1 MTERTSRT
9 FRPQRAR
16 RGTVLPAIFLAVSLL
31 CTATL
36 DLPAAP
42 AKTAKTGESLSAEII
57 NTLNEKFHSPFRE
70 YVAELYRLNGF
81 HPLWVGPENASNYAA
96 LTAILQNPLYNY
108 HHKNYNRREIN
119 QLSFAIDSGEI
130 PPSELPKARARLD
143 VLMSDALMQVIH
155 FLRIGDVDWA
165 LVQRKLERLKE
176 TQDIHAAWDIHP
188 KNLPAP
194 KELLNQ
200 LKSGHLD
207 LYLRRQIPLEGRYR
221 RLVAMLQK
229 YRRMPDWPKLSE
241 GRRLGIGSSDER
253 IPQIKRMLKFFGDYP
268 QNAPSDSEFDRRLA
282 RAIRSFRSRFK
293 LPPGDTIDN
302 KVIHYLNTPKREYL
316 RKILVNLEK
325 LKLYP
330 HRWEPV
336 YVEVNVPEFKM
347 RFFENGRTIFSS
359 DVVVGRIDRPTPIF
373 DGKMT
378 YMVLNPTWTIPDNLV
393 RRDLIPMLKKNPN
406 YLTEHNIHVYTSYKP
421 NAPEVELD
429 FEKLFSYEHDDR
441 PIPYRFVQ
449 FPSENNALGRV
460 KFMFPN
466 KYSVYLHD
474 TDNKK
479 LFGYRYRVFSSGCM
493 RVERPFDFM
502 DLLLRYAR
510 KDYSKEEIQKIFDS
524 NRPTTIRLKQAI
536 PVHIVY
542 FTVRREGKKDY
553 FFYDIYLHDQ
563 IIWESMAGHKKESFR
578 VPKNR
583 LNPLRKAP
591 RKKRYPF

>member
-1 MTERTSRT
+1 VRKIL
-9 FRPQRAR
+9 F
-16 RGTVLPAIFLAVSLL
+16 FLFLSFSLIPL
-31 CTATL
+31 Q
-36 DLPAAP
+36 AAP
-42 AKTAKTGESLSAEII
+42 AANDELKAQIAD
-57 NTLNEKFHSPFRE
+57 TLNGKLRSPFRD
-70 YVAELYRLNGF
+70 YVATLYQLNKF
-81 HPLWVGPENASNYAA
+81 QPLWVGPENASNYAA
-96 LTAILQNPLYNY
+96 LLNVLQNPLYNY

-143 VLMSDALMQVIH
+143 VMMSDALMQVIH
-155 FLRIGDVDWA
+155 FLRIGDVDWP
-165 LVQRKLERLKE
+165 LVQEKLKRLKE
-176 TQDIHAAWDIHP
+176 TQDIHAAWDIQP
-188 KNLPAP
+188 KKLPAP
-194 KELLNQ
+194 KKLLAQ
-200 LKSGHLD
+200 LKSGRLD
-207 LYLRRQIPLEGRYR
+207 AYLRQQIPLEPRYR
-221 RLVAMLQK
+221 RLVQMLDK
-229 YRRMPDWPKLSE
+229 YRRMPDFPKLSE
-241 GRRLGIGSSDER
+241 GRKLRPGSTDER
-253 IPQIKRMLKFFGDYP
+253 IPQIKRMMKFFGDYP
-268 QNAPSDSEFDRRLA
+268 RRLPEDSQFDRRFA
-282 RAIRSFRSRFK
+282 QAVRSFRERFK
-293 LPPGDTIDN
+293 LPPGDFIGN
-302 KVIHYLNTPKREYL
+302 KMIHYLNTPRREYV

-330 HRWEPV
+330 HRWEEA
-336 YVEVNVPEFKM
+336 YIQVNVPEFKM
-347 RFFENGRTIFSS
+347 RFYENGRVRFSS

-406 YLTEHNIHVYTSYKP
+406 YLAEHNIHVYTSYKP

-449 FPSENNALGRV
+449 FPSESNALGRV

-479 LFGYRYRVFSSGCM
+479 LFGYRYRVFSSGCV
-493 RVERPFDFM
+493 RVERPFDLM
-502 DLLLRYAR
+502 RLLLHFAGSGYDDA
-510 KDYSKEEIQKIFDS
+510 KIQEIFES
-524 NRPTTIRLKQAI
+524 NRPTTIRLKKAI

-542 FTVRREGKKDY
+542 FTVRKEGGKEY

-563 IIWESMAGHKKESFR
+563 IIWESMAGHKKPTFK
-578 VPKNR
+578 VPEKR
-583 LNPLRKAP
+583 LDPLRKEKK